1 MPASG
6 PQPEQPSEIWIAPIR
21 DAAGPQAT
29 ARRLVSD
36 GQMPHLSP
44 DGRWVAYVRQGHAYL
59 IPATGDAERDLGE
72 GGCTVWSPDGTRLAM
87 CDPSDRVFILTVA
100 DASRRYIP
108 TGSGANDP
116 TAWSPD
122 GTELALTSMRDGNG
136 EIYLIGVDGANDRRL
151 TNAPGDQ
158 SADAWL
164 PEGLLVTSS
173 SPGADES
180 DWFLVDPASGAP
192 SRFLW
197 MEGLP
202 NPIAYAPGQ

>member
-1 MPASG
+1 
-6 PQPEQPSEIWIAPIR
+6 
-21 DAAGPQAT
+21 
-29 ARRLVSD
+29 
-36 GQMPHLSP
+36 
-44 DGRWVAYVRQGHAYL
+44 
-59 IPATGDAERDLGE
+59 
-72 GGCTVWSPDGTRLAM
+72 M

-100 DASRRYIP
+100 DASRRYIS